1 MKLKS
6 WSVSFT
12 ACPFSYNGGN
22 IRLLV
27 GGHVGF
33 LSLFCLYFEGFAKVS
48 SVLESYTAE
57 DERV

>member
-12 ACPFSYNGGN
+12 ACPSSGN

-33 LSLFCLYFEGFAKVS
+33 LLLFCLYFEGFAKVP